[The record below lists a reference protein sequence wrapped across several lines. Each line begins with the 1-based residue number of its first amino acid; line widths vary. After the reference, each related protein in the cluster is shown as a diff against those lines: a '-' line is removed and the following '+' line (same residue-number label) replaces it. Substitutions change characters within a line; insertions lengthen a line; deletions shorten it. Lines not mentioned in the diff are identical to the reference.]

1 MNEELQDKA
10 ALYALGALEPIEAS
24 AFEEQMFGDPEL
36 SALVGDLCETTAAMA
51 STVSRVEPSS
61 EIRARIMASIQ
72 PSQTQ
77 KPLQSTPATQ
87 STGWRGMVGWGIAAG
102 LSACCVFLWNERS
115 QLEMQVSVLSGNE
128 ADAMQ
133 LAEDRRLDSQ
143 RIGKELAQVRGVLQ
157 GVQADLSSANAEVAQ
172 WREKDAMAQM
182 RIATLQSTVDEYQ
195 QGVAVV
201 VWDSEKHEGMLKL
214 ERMPAIDPGKDYQ
227 LWVVDPKNPKPVNA
241 GVVRV
246 DEEGFANIQFKPVD
260 AVSDAAKFALSVE
273 REGGVPE
280 NEGPIV
286 LIGP

>member
-24 AFEEQMFGDPEL
+24 AFEERMLRDPEL
-36 SALVGDLCETTAAMA
+36 SALVEDLCETTAAMA
-51 STVSRVEPSS
+51 SAVPLVEPSS
-61 EIRARIMASIQ
+61 EIRAQVMASIQ
-72 PSQTQ
+72 PPQTQ
-77 KPLQSTPATQ
+77 KPLQSAPTTK
-87 STGWRGMVGWGIAAG
+87 STGWRGMAGWGIAAG
-102 LSACCVFLWNERS
+102 LAACCVFLWNGRA